1 MRSSPSSPSTRDS
14 ELSDLGEVFSAYPQ
28 LRIPRARR
36 LHIGLINDSY
46 LVQDQG
52 HEYILQRINLSFSIG
67 IQENILAVTKHLR
80 QKGMQSLELLLTS
93 ADESYTVLENGERF
107 RLMTRLPGISFDT
120 VDSPAQAQAAAAYIA
135 CFHNALL
142 DLKHEFLP
150 TGIRLHDTPYHLS
163 HLSEALTH
171 QAQHPF
177 CKEVHKMATEIREVV
192 STWEDLSGL
201 PLRVG
206 HGDLKFNNLLFR
218 GESPEERLQVEALV
232 DLDTLSPLPLYQ
244 ELGDAWRSWCNSNG
258 ESDGE
263 VELDLDIFQASAQ
276 GYLDAVAFEI
286 KPDEMRSLAL
296 GIERISLELAAR
308 FAADTLEE
316 SYFAWD
322 ANRFQRAGEHNLRR
336 AKRQLELHRQAVATR
351 EQRIQFL
358 SS

>member
-1 MRSSPSSPSTRDS
+1 MRSSSPSPDPRNS
-14 ELSDLGEVFSAYPQ
+14 ELSDLSEVFSAFPQ
-28 LRIPRARR
+28 LRAPLAKR

-46 LVQDQG
+46 LIQDQG
-52 HEYILQRINLSFSIG
+52 QEYILQRINPSFSIG
-67 IQENILAVTKHLR
+67 IQENILAVTKHLK
-80 QKGMQSLELLLTS
+80 QKGMRTLELLLTS
-93 ADESYTVLENGERF
+93 HGKTYTELEKGERF
-107 RLMTRLPGISFDT
+107 RLMTRVPGISFNT
-120 VDSPAQAQAAAAYIA
+120 VDSPTQAKYAAAYIA
-135 CFHNALL
+135 CFHNALQ

-150 TGIRLHDTPYHLS
+150 TGIRLHDTPYHLA
-163 HLSEALTH
+163 HLRKALTD
-171 QAQHPF
+171 QAQHPYW
-177 CKEVHKMATEIREVV
+177 KEVNQVAEHIHEVV
-192 STWEDLSGL
+192 GTWEDLSDL

-218 GESPEERLQVEALV
+218 GPSLEERIQVEALI
-232 DLDTLSPLPLYQ
+232 DFDTLSPLPLYQ
-244 ELGDAWRSWCNSNG
+244 ELGDAWRSWCNPNG

-286 KPDEMRSLAL
+286 QPHEMRSLAL

-322 ANRFQRAGEHNLRR
+322 QNRFQRAAEHNLRR
-336 AKRQLELHRQAVATR
+336 AQRQLELHRQAVATR
-351 EQRIQFL
+351 DQRIQFL